1 MTNQIIVT
9 LRVNSAECLALT
21 IELRGEG
28 GVYENEPEQRDDVVR
43 GGETDEAPAPGDVK
57 WASAAKERFMKDAEE
72 RAKAVKKTEKISL
85 VEGAV
90 GPTVYESQPANSAAD
105 AKADQEEGEQL
116 VGAFATSAK
125 QRFLEK
131 QKEAEEAAKKK
142 ATPGIIDIWS
152 EMPKESGVFENVP
165 AARREGV
172 VVSGTYSDEEEEE
185 DDEEEEE

>member
-1 MTNQIIVT
+1 
-9 LRVNSAECLALT
+9 T

-142 ATPGIIDIWS
+142 ATPGIASHQLFDTYLKQTQNIDIWS